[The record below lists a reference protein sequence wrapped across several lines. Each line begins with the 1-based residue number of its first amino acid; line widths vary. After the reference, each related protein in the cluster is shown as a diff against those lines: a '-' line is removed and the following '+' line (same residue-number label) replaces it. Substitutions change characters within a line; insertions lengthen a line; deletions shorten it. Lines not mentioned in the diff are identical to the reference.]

1 MKLSTLI
8 APLFL
13 GPLCGACVVSLG
25 DDWGADVVGSGVA
38 ATETRTIGEFK
49 RIHVHGST
57 DVVAEL
63 GDHTS
68 LELTADDNLLALI
81 VTRIEN
87 DTLVI
92 EMKEGSYASHVPQ
105 VARIVSPTLEGFALD
120 GSGDGRFSKLAGA
133 RFAIGIAGSGDVV
146 CDGAVDALT
155 IAIAGSGDVNTSALA
170 AKRVDVDIAGSGD
183 VRVQALEDLDVS
195 IAGSGDVSYTGE
207 PRVQQSIAGSGDVH
221 RVH

>member
-49 RIHVHGST
+49 RIRVHGST
-57 DVVAEL
+57 DVVAEV
-63 GDHTS
+63 GDRTS
-68 LELTADDNLLALI
+68 LELTADDNLLAYI
-81 VTRIEN
+81 VTRVDG

-92 EMKEGSYASHVPQ
+92 EMKEGSYSSHVPQ
-105 VARIVSPTLEGFALD
+105 LARIVSPTLEGFALD

-133 RFAIGIAGSGDVV
+133 RFAVGIAGSGDIV
-146 CDGAVDALT
+146 CDGAVDAL
-155 IAIAGSGDVNTSALA
+155 A
-170 AKRVDVDIAGSGD
+170 VDIAGSGD
-183 VRVQALEDLDVS
+183 VDASALAAKRVSVDIAGSGDVSVHAIEDLDVS
-195 IAGSGDVSYTGE
+195 IAGSGDVVYAGE
-207 PRVQQSIAGSGDVH
+207 PRVQQSVAGSGDIRRIH
-221 RVH
+221 